1 MAYMIIRKLYKILLI
16 LVAGLFICA
25 VLGKIAVAASD
36 NATAAGD
43 FLNIGVSARAAGLG
57 GAYTS
62 VASDASAAYWNPG
75 GLASIES
82 PQLIFSHFAW
92 YQDISYEYLAVAL
105 PAADKFAFS
114 FQASY
119 LNYGTIEGYDIYD
132 NPTGDINSTYDLA
145 TGLTAAYR
153 VTDNLSTGLTAKYI
167 ILSLDN
173 HKATAMAVD
182 LGARYKLGNYLLG
195 LTLANVGPDLKF
207 DQEKERLPISVRFG
221 ASAYPFG
228 PSFLGAIE
236 IENQFYGGMSIK
248 NGVEYNYDER
258 YFLRAGYTFHPG
270 QDNRTIGH
278 TLSFGAGAMLG
289 PTQFDYTF
297 SPKDKVSSESIH
309 RFSIIFRL

>member
-1 MAYMIIRKLYKILLI
+1 MIIRKLYKILLI
-16 LVAGLFICA
+16 LAAGLFICA
-25 VLGKIAVAASD
+25 ALGKIAVAASD

-62 VASDASAAYWNPG
+62 VADDAAAAYWNPG
-75 GLASIES
+75 GLVSIES

-105 PAADKFAFS
+105 PAGEKFVFS
-114 FQASY
+114 VQASY

-132 NPTGDINSTYDLA
+132 NPTGDIGSTYDLA
-145 TGLTAAYR
+145 AGLSLGYS

-167 ILSLDN
+167 MLSLDN
-173 HKATAMAVD
+173 FKATAIAAD
-182 LGARYKLGNYLLG
+182 LGAKYKIGNYVVG
-195 LTLANVGPDLKF
+195 LTLANIGQDLKF
-207 DQEKERLPISVRFG
+207 NQVMENLPTSVRFG
-221 ASAYPFG
+221 VSAYPFG

-236 IENQFYGGMSIK
+236 FENQFYGGMSIK
-248 NGVEYNYDER
+248 NGVEYNFDER
-258 YFLRAGYTFHPG
+258 YFLRAGYSIHPG
-270 QDNRTIGH
+270 QDNRVVGQ
-278 TLSFGAGAMLG
+278 TLSFGAGAILG

-297 SPKDKVSSESIH
+297 SPREKVSAESIH